1 MEAEMKLPASMSE
14 TDIIDFINSRNM
26 ERRDLNQGQR
36 KNSPR
41 RRRPHHGAEHRD
53 QHRQGDDRDDHG

>member
-1 MEAEMKLPASMSE
+1 MSE
-14 TDIIDFINSRNM
+14 TDIIDFIISRNM

-41 RRRPHHGAEHRD
+41 RQRPHHGAEHRD